1 MFERIIVNQI
11 EILPDNQVQD
21 DFEKDLTARQR
32 FIPSESARVS
42 SGREKPVSALTC
54 SGEETGKCAYLCMFA
69 RLALVATSGRAG
81 LAGGTHPPVPLK
93 TILD

>member
-42 SGREKPVSALTC
+42 SSREKPVSALTLSIC
-54 SGEETGKCAYLCMFA
+54 PKNDYWHKAQSTLEG
-69 RLALVATSGRAG
+69 VS
-81 LAGGTHPPVPLK
+81 
-93 TILD
+93 